1 MNSGN
6 ISKKDQTQN
15 FDNLKSNFILR
26 KLFNILKENKSL
38 NIMKY
43 NKKLQK
49 RLNININDYKEYSQI
64 YSSIQIELKIADN
77 KSKKY
82 KLKKFINILDK
93 DRKYY
98 HIYFNDSKE
107 EKKRNYLRENEKV
120 NIIKIIIEH
129 QVESFKKLFDDCEYI
144 SSIVFKKF
152 SRINITDMSYMFSEC
167 SSLNELNLSNFNTN
181 NVTNMSC
188 MFYECSSLKELNLSS
203 FNTNNVINMSCMF
216 YGCSLLKELNI
227 SSFNTNKVTNMESM
241 FSKCSILK
249 ELNISNFNTNKVTNM
264 SFMFAGCSS
273 LKELNLSNFNTNNVK
288 YIGYMFYGCSDELIK
303 KIKEQNKNLGI

>member
-1 MNSGN
+1 M
-6 ISKKDQTQN
+6 
-15 FDNLKSNFILR
+15 KSNNNFEDI
-26 KLFNILKENKSL
+26 KSNVILKKIFEIIQKNKL
-38 NIMKY
+38 LDIANY

-49 RLNININDYKEYSQI
+49 RLNLTINDYKEYSQI
-64 YSSIQIELKIADN
+64 YSSIEIELKIADN

-129 QVESFKKLFDDCEYI
+129 QVESFKKLFNDCEYI

-273 LKELNLSNFNTNNVK
+273 LKELNQSNFNTNNVK